1 LLADKVSVVPF
12 QVPVATVFEAVG
24 PVEGDSV
31 KSVVGIVLAVTAAVG
46 AVVAFAVA
54 EEESVAVIV
63 TVMVLPISPP
73 AGT

>member
-1 LLADKVSVVPF
+1 
-12 QVPVATVFEAVG
+12 VFEAVG